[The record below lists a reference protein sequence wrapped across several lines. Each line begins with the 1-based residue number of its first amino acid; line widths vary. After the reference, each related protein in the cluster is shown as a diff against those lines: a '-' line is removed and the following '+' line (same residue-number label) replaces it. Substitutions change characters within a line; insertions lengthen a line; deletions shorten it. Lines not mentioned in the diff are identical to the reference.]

1 MEIGACLPTEW
12 ATDSILFNSEADS
25 TLKQRTPT
33 SSARLISIV
42 VFATPEKTHLSAVPP
57 AASTRSNSP
66 METMSKPAPIF
77 ANIFNTAKL
86 EFALTA

>member
-1 MEIGACLPTEW
+1 MAVPGLQEWCLYNMSVCCEH
-12 ATDSILFNSEADS
+12 
-25 TLKQRTPT
+25 T

-77 ANIFNTAKL
+77 ANISMNSYS
-86 EFALTA
+86 

>member
-1 MEIGACLPTEW
+1 
-12 ATDSILFNSEADS
+12 
-25 TLKQRTPT
+25 
-33 SSARLISIV
+33 
-42 VFATPEKTHLSAVPP
+42 
-57 AASTRSNSP
+57 